1 MINAFCEDIGVSRKG
16 NENITGYKKIE
27 HFARKELDA
36 EAPRTFGITE
46 ALLLEIVNFAEI
58 PEAERTVEAVLF
70 PANPERGTQKYKLE
84 SEVFI
89 ETSDF
94 SSEE

>member
-1 MINAFCEDIGVSRKG
+1 MVNAFCESIGVSRKG
-16 NENITGYKKIE
+16 NENITSYKVIE

-46 ALLLEIVNFAEI
+46 GILLEIVNFADI

-70 PANPERGTQKYKLE
+70 PANPEKGTQKYKLE
-84 SEVFI
+84 SEVYI
-89 ETSDF
+89 ESSDF
-94 SSEE
+94 SEVT